1 MASMTPTTP
10 THDVSPISLVTPP
23 ATPRT
28 LLPLHVRAKA
38 LLRSTSNDTKATITC
53 RDTEH
58 GAITGFLQSFL
69 VGEATQKC
77 LYISGSPGTGKTA
90 LLNSVLRT
98 LDHDQCNVV
107 SINCMTLKGVD
118 ALWQKL
124 FDDLNSADAKLDK
137 AMRPQKL
144 KGREAVEVA
153 LATLSRKWFV
163 IYHLLCVQSLTC
175 AKVSLSWTNWTTSPR
190 ILAP

>member
-23 ATPRT
+23 ATPRS

-38 LLRSTSNDTKATITC
+38 LLRSTSNDIKATITC

-58 GAITGFLQSFL
+58 DAITGFLQSFL
-69 VGEATQKC
+69 SKEGTQRC

-107 SINCMTLKGVD
+107 SINCMSLKGTD

-124 FDDLNSADAKLDK
+124 FDDLISADAELNK

-153 LATLSRKWFV
+153 LAALSRKWFV
-163 IYHLLCVQSLTC
+163 IYHLLFIHS
-175 AKVSLSWTNWTTSPR
+175 SDM
-190 ILAP
+190 